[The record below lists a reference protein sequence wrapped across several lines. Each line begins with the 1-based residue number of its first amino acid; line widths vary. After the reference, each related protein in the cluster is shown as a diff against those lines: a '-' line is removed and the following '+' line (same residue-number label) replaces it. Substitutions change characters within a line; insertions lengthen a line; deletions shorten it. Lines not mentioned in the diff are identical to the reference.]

1 MKFRD
6 FSTLISPLALHA
18 RSWLLQVES
27 RYIDVLHVA
36 VRENEKSNRKSVSEK
51 FQSYPRSGQKPNASA
66 PEQAE
71 TRFLRKTYREISKI
85 SIYRCSG
92 APLAPVWVFGG
103 GPLHFSHGMGGNR
116 WVIEKLLPRSFKVI
130 INVPEYRI

>member
-1 MKFRD
+1 M
-6 FSTLISPLALHA
+6 
-18 RSWLLQVES
+18 
-27 RYIDVLHVA
+27 A

-92 APLAPVWVFGG
+92 ALRLDFGLRAG
-103 GPLHFSHGMGGNR
+103 FRPSFLVPFEKIKTI
-116 WVIEKLLPRSFKVI
+116 IENLFPRSFKVSLKVFK
-130 INVPEYRI
+130 NRVLAPQSKRGHDS